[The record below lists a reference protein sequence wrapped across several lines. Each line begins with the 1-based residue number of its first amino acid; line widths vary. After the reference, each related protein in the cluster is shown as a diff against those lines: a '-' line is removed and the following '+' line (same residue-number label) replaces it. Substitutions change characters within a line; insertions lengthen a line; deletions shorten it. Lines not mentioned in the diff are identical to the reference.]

1 MIKTVCSTS
10 RIVSPAIWT
19 SLVTRSMFAVS
30 DLWPAFRAPFL
41 VKSSCKISRERWLE
55 LAQLRIESWMWSEL
69 FAIYWAP
76 MLVTRGTGPHPA
88 MSTNTHQE
96 AICPLTCSTNSD
108 AGGGFI
114 PPPPITATWF
124 ASYAFLLFCP
134 LKFLSPAPGWSSHPR
149 SCLAPLVQC
158 SLVTLSRLPLVPLT
172 LIKDCPVAVSP
183 VSSHIAVM
191 LSYNKWWW
199 HLKCSEEFNSILL
212 PPPIIPKRTLMD

>member
-1 MIKTVCSTS
+1 MIKTVGGTS
-10 RIVSPAIWT
+10 RIVSPIIWT

-108 AGGGFI
+108 AGGGFRA
-114 PPPPITATWF
+114 PPHN
-124 ASYAFLLFCP
+124 SHMVCFLCLSFILPSEVSLSCP
-134 LKFLSPAPGWSSHPR
+134 WLK
-149 SCLAPLVQC
+149 
-158 SLVTLSRLPLVPLT
+158 
-172 LIKDCPVAVSP
+172 
-183 VSSHIAVM
+183 
-191 LSYNKWWW
+191 
-199 HLKCSEEFNSILL
+199 L
-212 PPPIIPKRTLMD
+212 PPPLLLTSIGSVLSGYSE

>member
-1 MIKTVCSTS
+1 MIKTVCGTS

-88 MSTNTHQE
+88 LSTNTHQE
-96 AICPLTCSTNSD
+96 AICRPIELQHQFCCRRWIQTLS
-108 AGGGFI
+108 
-114 PPPPITATWF
+114 PPPPYQPHGLLLMPFFYSALWSFSLLPLAEAPTPAPAYLHWF
-124 ASYAFLLFCP
+124 SALWLLWVDCLLFLWP
-134 LKFLSPAPGWSSHPR
+134 
-149 SCLAPLVQC
+149 
-158 SLVTLSRLPLVPLT
+158 LSRTVLWRSAL
-172 LIKDCPVAVSP
+172 C
-183 VSSHIAVM
+183 H
-191 LSYNKWWW
+191 
-199 HLKCSEEFNSILL
+199 HILL
-212 PPPIIPKRTLMD
+212 SC

>member
-134 LKFLSPAPGWSSHPR
+134 LKFLSPAPGWSSHPAPAHLHWF
-149 SCLAPLVQC
+149 STLWLLWVDCLLFLWP
-158 SLVTLSRLPLVPLT
+158 LSRTVLWRSALCHHVL
-172 LIKDCPVAVSP
+172 
-183 VSSHIAVM
+183 
-191 LSYNKWWW
+191 LS
-199 HLKCSEEFNSILL
+199 C
-212 PPPIIPKRTLMD
+212 